1 MTDRY
6 QLIARKEEVRRRI
19 ERLRSRLEHEYGEE
33 PVKRNRLVRTL
44 EDEFGAFD
52 GRRVQFAGG
61 YRPQQIVA
69 LI

>member
-19 ERLRSRLEHEYGEE
+19 ERLRSRLDHEYGEE

-44 EDEFGAFD
+44 EDELERLMAEEYSL
-52 GRRVQFAGG
+52 RVAID
-61 YRPQQIVA
+61 RSK
-69 LI
+69 